1 LNGIIKMKSNKIIEW
16 TKTKTAIP
24 ATKKFDSNEMYNDS
38 LEQEV
43 LRVWDP
49 FENTLSAAIMSG
61 LEIIPINSTT
71 NILYI
76 GKIGKESQLN
86 LLDLVE
92 NKQKNFIL
100 NDDSNSENYKF
111 NNFEKINNIENIRGT
126 LFSIIYID
134 DDKIPINN
142 IIKILNDFLNKFG
155 YIVIVLSR
163 SIKSK
168 FTDLFKKLS
177 QQYHILQEVN
187 IENYFPEKS
196 LIIFSTKENISKFS

>member
-1 LNGIIKMKSNKIIEW
+1 M
-16 TKTKTAIP
+16 
-24 ATKKFDSNEMYNDS
+24 
-38 LEQEV
+38 
-43 LRVWDP
+43 
-49 FENTLSAAIMSG
+49 
-61 LEIIPINSTT
+61 
-71 NILYI
+71 YI

-196 LIIFSTKENISKFS
+196 LIIFSTKDNISKFS